1 MSNYTVENLNK
12 YRSEIKDL
20 ITNVFPNFPGL
31 DKVYFKHPEF
41 GNGVFGPT
49 SKLFFSIGQTSNSF
63 TTLDKDHRD
72 SPGNCVIQ
80 AVLEI
85 TPINVNIAISST
97 QPPKRQF
104 GEEFG
109 SPFTPHYVEL
119 ASLQINKLETRNK
132 DIEKYIDDIFIGIV
146 RNNLNY
152 SDLSN
157 IESKLKGI
165 SFNRT
170 SRETEFTVKNND
182 DKLLFQYYSNNHLGH
197 NTLAELDAV
206 AVALVMIPENHQI
219 EFKEIKFVFS

>member
-1 MSNYTVENLNK
+1 MSTYTVENLNK

-20 ITNVFPNFPGL
+20 IANVFPNFPGL

-49 SKLFFSIGQTSNSF
+49 SKLFFSISQTSNPF
-63 TTLDKDHRD
+63 TTQMDKDQQY

-85 TPINVNIAISST
+85 TPINANIVVDST
-97 QPPKRQF
+97 QPPRKQF
-104 GEEFG
+104 REEFG

-119 ASLQINKLETRNK
+119 SSLQINKLGSSNK

-152 SDLSN
+152 SVLSN
-157 IESKLKGI
+157 IESRLKGV
-165 SFNRT
+165 SFNKT
-170 SRETEFTVKNND
+170 SKETEFTVKNND
-182 DKLLFQYYSNNHLGH
+182 DKLLFQYYSKNHLAH

-206 AVALVMIPENHQI
+206 AVALVMIPDNHQI
-219 EFKEIKFVFS
+219 EFK